1 MGRAAEGCLS
11 DFEAACFAPE
21 PLACSHPRLQ
31 SVCEAEING
40 APDYSR
46 FRVLYPLAAVF
57 RGCSPTS
64 QSPTNRHGGAVLTPA
79 KRARAKSERAPRS
92 VILAGRFFIA
102 LVIVLIMVSLFTE
115 RYWTFDNFPH
125 GGQDFEL
132 TLITLMALICLVLL
146 VAVYAKRGVEIIFD
160 VGRILSL
167 IFSNQRS
174 EESAGVAL
182 PPSYH
187 GPPIASSA
195 LASYNVPLRI

>member
-11 DFEAACFAPE
+11 DSKPTASRLNHS
-21 PLACSHPRLQ
+21 LAHIHAYNLSARQRLMGRL
-31 SVCEAEING
+31 II
-40 APDYSR
+40 R
-46 FRVLYPLAAVF
+46 FFRVLYPLAAVF
-57 RGCSPTS
+57 RVCSPTT
-64 QSPTNRHGGAVLTPA
+64 QLPTNRRGGAVVTPV

-102 LVIVLIMVSLFTE
+102 LVIVLIMGSLFTV

-146 VAVYAKRGVEIIFD
+146 VAVYAKRGVEVIFD